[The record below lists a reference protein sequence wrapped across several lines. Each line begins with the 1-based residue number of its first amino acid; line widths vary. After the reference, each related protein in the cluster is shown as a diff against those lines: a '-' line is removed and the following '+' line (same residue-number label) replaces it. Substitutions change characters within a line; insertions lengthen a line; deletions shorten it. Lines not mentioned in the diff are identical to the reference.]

1 MSAASIGAC
10 TTTISHRFATTH
22 NEETHVHAAPH
33 FRPSAIALA
42 LAALAGAAAAQQ
54 TPPAADKADAKKEEA
69 QVITVTATRRVE
81 RLQDVPLSVSTANSQ
96 QIESSGVRSVADISK
111 LVSGVTFGESPQD
124 AGFRVRGVGTLG
136 GFTSA
141 SELPVGVVIDG
152 VVMGLGPLLESMV
165 DVDRI
170 EALKG
175 PQGTQFGKNAS
186 SGVVSITTRRPRLGK
201 LEGEASFSFGSLG
214 EKEVTGVLNVPISDT
229 MAARVAVFGRKFD
242 GYLDNVT
249 RNEKWGGVEAN
260 GAKAQLL
267 VKPNADLDLLFSA
280 DMTRRELT
288 GPGQLWTLRR
298 PPPFGYTP
306 TAGITPSADGLSAE
320 VNYRF
325 GGYTLTSVT
334 ARRNRD
340 VRARFGLDVRPLSI
354 FEAATDKE
362 FNQDSQELRLTS
374 PRGTFEYVA
383 GVFWSKLKADTQDSA
398 WLQPALLGAPAPP
411 GLFVNLTNGIN
422 RTQTTTTS
430 TALFADGKFKFSDT
444 LALLAGIRATRD
456 EARAENT
463 AVTSGQLAI
472 LGAPPGFL
480 LPATPRPAQVGE
492 TSATKPSGRLG
503 LEFKASPDLLLYATA
518 ARGYLGPTVT
528 FSGTNGTR
536 TDVKPQS
543 VNDLTAGFKA
553 QFMERR
559 VTFNGSV
566 FYDKYRNLQ
575 VGVFDGVEFLTQN
588 AGGMTSKGFEL
599 DGSVRV
605 AGGVR
610 AYASLTYADAKFTD
624 FVTDCPD
631 TGDPARCFTV
641 GGVSLFQ
648 GKGEP
653 LPGAPKVTG
662 VIGIDYSVLLDSG
675 YAIDANVN
683 ASFRS
688 KTSYGVG
695 EVDHVQDSYSVVNAA
710 LKFSPDSDKWY
721 VGLWA
726 RNLFDKRYQSAI
738 IGLPFAAPGGIVN
751 WNTRDARRTIGM
763 TVGAKF

>member
-1 MSAASIGAC
+1 
-10 TTTISHRFATTH
+10 
-22 NEETHVHAAPH
+22 VHTAVPY

-54 TPPAADKADAKKEEA
+54 TPPPADKAEAKKEET
-69 QVITVTATRRVE
+69 QIITVTATRRVE
-81 RLQDVPLSVSTANSQ
+81 RLQDVPLSVSTANAQ
-96 QIESSGVRSVADISK
+96 QIENSGVRSVADISK

-124 AGFRVRGVGTLG
+124 AGFRIRGVGTLG

-165 DVDRI
+165 DVERI

-186 SGVVSITTRRPRLGK
+186 SGVVSIATRRPRLGK
-201 LEGEASFSFGSLG
+201 LEGEFSASFGSLN
-214 EKEVTGVLNVPISDT
+214 EKELTGTINVPLGET
-229 MAARVAVFGRKFD
+229 VAARVAVFGRKFD
-242 GYLDNVT
+242 GYLDNIT
-249 RNEKWGGVEAN
+249 RNEKWGGVESK
-260 GAKAQLL
+260 GARAALL
-267 VKPNADLDLLFSA
+267 IKPSADLDLLLSA
-280 DMTRRELT
+280 DKTKRELD

-298 PPPFGYTP
+298 PPAFGF
-306 TAGITPSADGLSAE
+306 TAMPGITPGPDNTTTGENARSFENQSADGLSAE
-320 VNYRF
+320 INYRF
-325 GGYTLTSVT
+325 GDYTLTSVT
-334 ARRNRD
+334 AHRHRD
-340 VRARFGLDVRPLSI
+340 TACRFGLDVRPDPI
-354 FEAATDKE
+354 FEAACTKDYK
-362 FNQDSQELRLTS
+362 QDSQELRLTS

-383 GVFWSKLKADTQDSA
+383 GVFWSRLKASTDDSA
-398 WLQPALLGAPAPP
+398 WLQPALLGAPVPP
-411 GLFVNLTNGIN
+411 GVFIDLTNGIN

-430 TALFADGKFKFSDT
+430 SALFADGKFKFSDT
-444 LALLAGIRATRD
+444 LSLLAGVRLTRD
-456 EARAENT
+456 KARAENT
-463 AVTSGQLAI
+463 AITSGQLPE

-480 LPATPRPAQVGE
+480 VPATPRPAQIGE
-492 TSATKPSGRLG
+492 TSASKPSGRLG
-503 LEFKASPDLLLYATA
+503 LEFKAAPDLLLYATA

-543 VNDLTAGFKA
+543 VNDVTAGFKA
-553 QFMERR
+553 QFMQRT

-566 FYDKYRNLQ
+566 FYDRYKNLQ

-588 AGGMTSKGFEL
+588 AGGMTSKGFEI
-599 DGSVRV
+599 DGSVRI

-610 AYASLTYADAKFTD
+610 TYASLTYADAKFTD
-624 FVTDCPD
+624 FVTQCPA
-631 TGDPARCFTV
+631 TGDPARCFTS

-662 VIGIDYSVLLDSG
+662 VVGIDYGYLLDSG
-675 YAIDANVN
+675 YVIDANVN

-710 LKFSPDSDKWY
+710 LKFSPESDKWH

-738 IGLPFAAPGGIVN
+738 IGLPFAPPGGIVN